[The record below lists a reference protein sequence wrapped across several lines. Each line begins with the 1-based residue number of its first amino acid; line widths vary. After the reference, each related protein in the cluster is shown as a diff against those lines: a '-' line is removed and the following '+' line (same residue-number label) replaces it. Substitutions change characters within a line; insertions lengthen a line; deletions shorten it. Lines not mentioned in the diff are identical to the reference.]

1 MNTNSDV
8 LHRRILVIDDNQAIH
23 QDFRKIFGARGQAEA
38 ALSEAESALFNEP
51 STDIARIEFQIDSA
65 FQGQEGLTQVQ
76 KALKENHP
84 YSLIF
89 VDGRMPPGWDG
100 IETTVRIWEEDP
112 EVQIVICT
120 AYSDYSWDEMVAK
133 LPKSD
138 QLLILKKPFDTIEV
152 LQMAH
157 AMTEKWRLHQA
168 VKFKLQ
174 HLQLQVEARTR
185 VLEAANAKLKTE
197 IESLRGLKK
206 NEVRVAH

>member
-1 MNTNSDV
+1 MNTNIDAR
-8 LHRRILVIDDNQAIH
+8 HRRILVIDDNQAIH
-23 QDFRKIFGARGQAEA
+23 QDFRKIFGARSEDET

-51 STDIARIEFQIDSA
+51 ATDSNRIEFQIDSA
-65 FQGQEGLTQVQ
+65 FQGQEGLALVQ
-76 KALKENHP
+76 KARKEDHP

-112 EVQIVICT
+112 EAQIVICT
-120 AYSDYSWDEMVAK
+120 AYSDYSWEEMVAK

-157 AMTEKWRLHQA
+157 ALTEKWRLHQA
-168 VKFKLQ
+168 VKFKLE
-174 HLQLQVEARTR
+174 HLQLNVDARTR
-185 VLEAANAKLKTE
+185 VLEMENQKLKSE
-197 IESLRGLKK
+197 IETLRGKK
-206 NEVRVAH
+206 I

>member
-1 MNTNSDV
+1 MKTNNDV
-8 LHRRILVIDDNQAIH
+8 LNRRILVIDDNQAIH
-23 QDFRKIFGARGQAEA
+23 QDFRKIFGRRSDDEN
-38 ALSEAESALFNEP
+38 ALAEAESALFNEP
-51 STDIARIEFQIDSA
+51 SPDTALIEFQIDSA
-65 FQGQEGLTQVQ
+65 FQGQEGLALVQ
-76 KALKENHP
+76 KAQKENHP

-100 IETTVRIWEEDP
+100 IETTVKIWEHDA

-157 AMTEKWRLHQA
+157 AMSEKWRLHQA
-168 VKFKLQ
+168 AKFKLE
-174 HLQLQVEARTR
+174 HLQLNVGARTQ
-185 VLEAANAKLKTE
+185 VLEAENAKLKAE
-197 IESLRGLKK
+197 IEVLRCQNKTNL
-206 NEVRVAH
+206 